1 VEKSRPKR
9 GSEAGVIYE
18 FEVGGRSRALDVK
31 RTESGWSLRL
41 DGREALVNAERIDPN
56 TLSILKDGESFA
68 VRRLPDGGILVRG
81 RYYRVSVRDRR
92 SWRGRDQGS
101 GGAEGFEKLTATMPG
116 KVVRLLAREGEKI
129 SANQGVVVVE
139 AMKMQN
145 EIRSR
150 KAGVLKR
157 LLAEPGMNVNAGE
170 VLAIVE

>member
-1 VEKSRPKR
+1 METSRPKR

-18 FEVGGRSRALDVK
+18 LELGGKSRVLEVK

-41 DGREALVNAERIDPN
+41 DGREAWLNAERIDQN

-68 VRRLPDGGILVRG
+68 VRRLPNGGILVRG
-81 RYYRVSVRDRR
+81 RYYQVALRDRR
-92 SWRGRDQGS
+92 SWRGRGRS
-101 GGAEGFEKLTATMPG
+101 GGGADGFEKLTATMPG
-116 KVVRLLAREGEKI
+116 KVVRLLAREGETI
-129 SANQGVVVVE
+129 SANQGIVVVE

-150 KAGVLKR
+150 KAGVLRR

>member
-1 VEKSRPKR
+1 
-9 GSEAGVIYE
+9 VIYE
-18 FEVGGRSRALDVK
+18 LELGGKSRALEVK

-41 DGREALVNAERIDPN
+41 DGREALVNAERIDQN

-68 VRRLPDGGILVRG
+68 VRRLPNGGILVRG
-81 RYYRVSVRDRR
+81 RYYQVALRDRR
-92 SWRGRDQGS
+92 SWRGRDRS
-101 GGAEGFEKLTATMPG
+101 GGGADGFEKLTATMPG
-116 KVVRLLAREGEKI
+116 KVVRLLAREGEMI
-129 SANQGVVVVE
+129 SANQGIVVVE

-150 KAGVLKR
+150 KAGVLRR